1 MLTPSG
7 FELDVERKL
16 VALWPDA
23 AEQARARELLGAYG
37 AAEAEPTRVRLALLK
52 LCDGKLT
59 ELAAMLLA
67 AQTDY
72 RDVLAWA
79 EYPEEAAATWS
90 AGTDLSL
97 EQRRELKAI
106 RARDREQYQAW
117 LKS

>member
-1 MLTPSG
+1 MLSRSG

-16 VALWPDA
+16 GTLWPGA

-37 AAEAEPTRVRLALLK
+37 SVEAEATRVRLALLK
-52 LCDGKLT
+52 LCDGKLE

-79 EYPEEAAATWS
+79 EYPEEAGATWATRS
-90 AGTDLSL
+90 ELTLA
-97 EQRRELKAI
+97 ERRQLKAI